1 MIPGDIAITLP
12 LFIAGGGIVCYFATK
27 LLPQALRSW
36 SGTLTALWLVAA
48 FALLFSII
56 FPHTP
61 ASTISFI
68 GITGGLLITG
78 LGAVA
83 AWVSQGSLDPKGPV
97 QLYYPLFLF
106 ALAGA
111 VAIGFA
117 TDLFTIFVAVELSA
131 IPVYALVAY
140 RHMEDPKALSAA
152 IKYLL
157 QGVVGT
163 ITALLGVS
171 ILYLMGHTLRLSE
184 LPGALAGANPSLLL
198 FAAILILL
206 GYGVKLAIVPLHTWL
221 PDAYTRA
228 PCGVTVIMVGATKIG
243 VLIALF
249 LSLSAFPV
257 SAAVPGT
264 LGIIVTFFAVLTMT
278 AGNLLALK
286 EPDLR
291 RVLAYSSVAQMGY
304 ILLGFGIGMIYSL
317 PLGFT
322 AGLYYAIAYSVMK
335 GGAFIAADAFA
346 TEAGSPAIARMQGIG
361 ARHPLIGISFVI
373 FVFGLI
379 GVPFTC
385 GFLGKLLLEQA
396 GMVTSMAGGVVLALV
411 LAANSIISLG
421 YYVPILSTLMFSRNA
436 PIHTTEPPA
445 HAGNAPKIPA
455 SAISAVVFL
464 AVVTVYFGLFPES
477 FDWISHAAGQL
488 FTWRVS

>member
-1 MIPGDIAITLP
+1 MIPGDPGLAVP
-12 LFIAGGGIVCYFATK
+12 LLVALGGIVIYFVAK
-27 LLPQALRSW
+27 CLPPALRAW
-36 SGTLTALWLVAA
+36 CGTITAVWLVAV
-48 FALLFSII
+48 FGLLLSVIL
-56 FPHTP
+56 PHTP
-61 ASTISFI
+61 ASTISFM

-83 AWVSQGSLDPKGPV
+83 AWVSGSTLDPKGPV

-140 RHMEDPKALSAA
+140 RHIEDPKALSAA
-152 IKYLL
+152 TKYLL

-163 ITALLGVS
+163 ITALFGVA
-171 ILYLMGHTLRLSE
+171 ILYLAGHTLSLAE
-184 LPGALAGANPSLLL
+184 LPVALADANPSLVLV
-198 FAAILILL
+198 AAILILL

-221 PDAYTRA
+221 PDAYSRA

-249 LSLSAFPV
+249 LSLSALPV
-257 SAAVPGT
+257 SSVVPGT

-317 PLGFT
+317 RLGFT

-346 TEAGSPAIARMQGIG
+346 TESGSPLIERMQGVG

-396 GMVTSMAGGVVLALV
+396 GMVTSMAGGVVLALI

-421 YYVPILSTLMFSRNA
+421 YYVPILSTLMFSRHVPVQA
-436 PIHTTEPPA
+436 PDSVPA
-445 HAGNAPKIPA
+445 VKGYTIPA
-455 SAISAVVFL
+455 SVISAVIFL

-488 FTWRVS
+488 FAWGV